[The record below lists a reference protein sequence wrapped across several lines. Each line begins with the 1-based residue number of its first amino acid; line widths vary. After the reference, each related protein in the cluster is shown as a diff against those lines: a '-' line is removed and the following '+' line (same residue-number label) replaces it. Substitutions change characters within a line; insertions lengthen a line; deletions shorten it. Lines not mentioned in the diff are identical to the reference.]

1 MKALVGVIVQPVVE
15 PMDRFTALMRMAT
28 RGRAARCGNILATAA
43 TAAAGEATVRS
54 GVFTMPAVRCGSAP
68 LPLPWVVWIA
78 RGSSGEMGTDTLR
91 TVTPAPAAVMG
102 RSVPVCVA
110 RDSVLQSITPMA
122 ARTVRGTCGRRGRGT
137 RMTATTAPVTAPN

>member
-1 MKALVGVIVQPVVE
+1 
-15 PMDRFTALMRMAT
+15 MRMVMC
-28 RGRAARCGNILATAA
+28 GEAARCGNMVATAA

-78 RGSSGEMGTDTLR
+78 RASSGEMGTDTVR
-91 TVTPAPAAVMG
+91 TVTPAPVAVTG
-102 RSVPVCVA
+102 RSVPGCAA
-110 RDSVLQSITPMA
+110 RDTVLQSITPMA

-137 RMTATTAPVTAPN
+137 RMTATTALVTAPN

>member
-1 MKALVGVIVQPVVE
+1 MCGE
-15 PMDRFTALMRMAT
+15 
-28 RGRAARCGNILATAA
+28 AAICGNMVATVA
-43 TAAAGEATVRS
+43 TAAAGEATVES

-68 LPLPWVVWIA
+68 RPLLWVVWMA
-78 RGSSGEMGTDTLR
+78 RASSGEMETDTVR

-110 RDSVLQSITPMA
+110 RDTVLQSITPMA

-137 RMTATTAPVTAPN
+137 RMPATTALVTAPN